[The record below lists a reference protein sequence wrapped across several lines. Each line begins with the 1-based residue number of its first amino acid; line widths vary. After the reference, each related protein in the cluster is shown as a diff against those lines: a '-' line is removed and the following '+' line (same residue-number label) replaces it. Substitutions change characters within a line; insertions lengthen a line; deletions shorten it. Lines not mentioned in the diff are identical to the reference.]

1 VTLAQLCTI
10 LAQPVSANNPDD
22 PPDLE
27 RFLHPTADLR
37 HALAEQSRLPR
48 INQGQAQSLL
58 THPQFLDWMSHSHP
72 SLLLVDANIHE
83 SSRNRLSA
91 LSVFCST
98 LVTSLAQL
106 YPDAVIVHFFC
117 GMHSAPS
124 KTWYGPK
131 GLVRSLLMQLL
142 SALDTKDP
150 DMRDWNLDFIS
161 DRGFLQNLEQHCIDD
176 LCFALHSLLY
186 EFPAGTHVYVIVDSI
201 DSFDVRRLL
210 KDLGVVMERLRE
222 IVDDPG
228 LVPVVKVL
236 LTNPG
241 TSTPAVRGMRLF
253 QENPARYVSLTRQH
267 LVPGEIS
274 GRVMEGHLLRA
285 PSPMGRRT
293 PSPFRHSRAP
303 SPAVSVRKRIAAPVA
318 VVREVF
324 VDRGEDR
331 YDEGYWDG
339 DDGRWNN

>member
-1 VTLAQLCTI
+1 
-10 LAQPVSANNPDD
+10 
-22 PPDLE
+22 
-27 RFLHPTADLR
+27 
-37 HALAEQSRLPR
+37 
-48 INQGQAQSLL
+48 
-58 THPQFLDWMSHSHP
+58 
-72 SLLLVDANIHE
+72 
-83 SSRNRLSA
+83 
-91 LSVFCST
+91 
-98 LVTSLAQL
+98 
-106 YPDAVIVHFFC
+106 VIVHFFC

-186 EFPAGTHVYVIVDSI
+186 EFPAGTHVNVIVDSI

-339 DDGRWNN
+339 DDGRWDN